1 VKLYHRTY
9 AAEAIL
15 RDGFHDSKAD
25 FLTLGVAPGV
35 WVTDRPLDEQNG
47 ALGNV
52 VLAVCG
58 VPEAEIAAFEWHR
71 SRHPPP
77 FRQFVI
83 PAGILNRYPIVGI
96 YPDSWLWISG
106 EFEYVGSLIDM
117 RPLLARAPPHD
128 DAAADEDPA
137 RVSSPLQDHAVA
149 PETFETSPLRR

>member
-1 VKLYHRTY
+1 MKLYHRTY

-25 FLTLGVAPGV
+25 FLTLEVNPGV

-52 VLAVCG
+52 VLTVSG
-58 VPEAEIAAFEWHR
+58 VPEAEIAQFEWVR

-77 FRQFVI
+77 YRQFVI
-83 PAGILNRYPIVGI
+83 PADILNRFPIVGI
-96 YPDSWLWISG
+96 HPDTWLWISG

-117 RPLLARAPPHD
+117 RPLLAKAPPHD
-128 DAAADEDPA
+128 DIAGDEPA
-137 RVSSPLQDHAVA
+137 VPLASDL
-149 PETFETSPLRR
+149 PLSQEQ